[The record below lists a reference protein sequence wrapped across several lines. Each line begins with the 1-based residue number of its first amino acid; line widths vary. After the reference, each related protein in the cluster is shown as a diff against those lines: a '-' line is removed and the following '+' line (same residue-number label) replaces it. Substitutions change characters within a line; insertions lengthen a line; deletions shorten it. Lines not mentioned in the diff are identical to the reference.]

1 MCWNFHSSLKNVRL
15 GLRTLVYG
23 TIYYVLFLFFFILP
37 HIRKHQVAIKTWD
50 SSENI
55 EESLCRAIRQ

>member
-1 MCWNFHSSLKNVRL
+1 MCWNFHSSLKNVHL

-37 HIRKHQVAIKTWD
+37 HIRKRQVAIKTWD

-55 EESLCRAIRQ
+55 EESLCRVIRQ